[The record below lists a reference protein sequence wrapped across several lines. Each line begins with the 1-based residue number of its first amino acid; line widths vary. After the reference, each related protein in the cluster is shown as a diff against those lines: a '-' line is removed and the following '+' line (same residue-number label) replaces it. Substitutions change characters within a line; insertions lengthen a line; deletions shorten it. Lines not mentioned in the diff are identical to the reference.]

1 MKKLSRE
8 HIIFDMSKA
17 HHPAVS
23 VSPGEKLIV
32 ETEDCFGNQI
42 RTPKDSLEEGFDYSR
57 VNPATG
63 PIEIVGASP
72 GDVIEI
78 EILRISLESSG
89 VTATYPGWGP
99 WGERIHKS
107 SIKFIAV
114 KDNLANFGGL
124 SVPVHPMIGVIGV
137 APMNNAVP
145 NNTPGPHGGNLDTKE
160 ITVGAKV
167 YLPVFVPGALLALG
181 DLHAAMGDGEVCG
194 TGVEI
199 RGSVEVRIDV
209 KKGLGLDGPVVEY
222 NDHLYFVGSGSTIE
236 DAVKT
241 AVGFA
246 TKIMTIR
253 LGLDWTDAYMALSV
267 GADLRFS
274 QVVNPLK
281 TVKVKV
287 PKSILTLF

>member
-1 MKKLSRE
+1 
-8 HIIFDMSKA
+8 
-17 HHPAVS
+17 
-23 VSPGEKLIV
+23 
-32 ETEDCFGNQI
+32 
-42 RTPKDSLEEGFDYSR
+42 
-57 VNPATG
+57 
-63 PIEIVGASP
+63 
-72 GDVIEI
+72 
-78 EILRISLESSG
+78 
-89 VTATYPGWGP
+89 
-99 WGERIHKS
+99 
-107 SIKFIAV
+107 
-114 KDNLANFGGL
+114 
-124 SVPVHPMIGVIGV
+124 
-137 APMNNAVP
+137 MNNAVP